1 VYSKTIHQILKKYVI
16 FLVSMAAVV
25 LSASHAAQR
34 EPAATGH
41 LVKHGIVVDFEAF
54 PVGDAAEGLMEGQL
68 AEMRFRLTEEA
79 TGNPVTG
86 ITPGVWMDM
95 GQVLQGKPGSEQ
107 KSCKEKIALYLKGV
121 VGIRPMLDLNSY
133 YVIVMNKE
141 GSLSIID
148 PLVSMVGKTSTLGM
162 IRLRGP
168 GSDWIKSQ
176 DEKRLFVSIP
186 NTGHLAVVNTEAFKL
201 TTDIEVGEWPTRVA
215 MQPDDRFVWVGNN
228 GNSAATSG
236 VTVVDANTFEVVAS
250 VATGEGHHEIAFTE
264 DSRFAFVSNRDAGTV
279 SVIDVESRQIIKD
292 IATGPVPISLAY
304 STLSQSLYVSD
315 GEAGTVT
322 VIDGYDHEI
331 KQQIALESGLGP
343 LRFTPDNRYALTVNP
358 SKNVVFVID
367 ATSNK
372 HIQTI
377 DVAGKPFQLA
387 FSRAFAYVRSL
398 ASERVTMI
406 NLISLGE
413 GKDPIVM
420 GFEAGS
426 VAPQLAGDLPLADT
440 VAFTTSEAAVFA
452 VNPAD
457 NTTYFYME
465 GMNAPA
471 GNYKVMGASARA
483 VTVVDRSLRELEP
496 GVFSSTVKI
505 PAAGRYDVAFM
516 LNTPE
521 LLHCFSASASA
532 NPLIEH
538 SVGGIAL
545 EYLQNDRLTVAGAEY
560 SLRFRISDSGT
571 GEPKSGLRDVSVRYF
586 RTPGTDR
593 REVFAKEE
601 ADGVY
606 RAVLPIGRAGGYYA
620 YVGIRSQNVG
630 YNDLPYFS
638 LAATAQSTEKTQ

>member
-1 VYSKTIHQILKKYVI
+1 MQKIVI
-16 FLVSMAAVV
+16 RNLVTLVSAIAIM
-25 LSASHAAQR
+25 LSASHAAQTKS
-34 EPAATGH
+34 AASGQ

-54 PVGDAAEGLMEGQL
+54 PVGGSAEGLVEGQL

-79 TGNPVTG
+79 TGAPVTG

-95 GQVLQGKPGSEQ
+95 GQVLQGNSGAEQ

-133 YVIVMNKE
+133 YIVVMNKE

-168 GSDWIKSQ
+168 GSDWVKSA

-186 NTGHLAVVNTEAFKL
+186 NTGHLAVVDTDAFKL
-201 TTDIEVGEWPTRVA
+201 ATDIEVGERPTRVA
-215 MQPDDRFVWVGNN
+215 LQPDGRFVWVGNN
-228 GNSAATSG
+228 ADSAAASG
-236 VTVVDANTFEVVAS
+236 VTVVDTSNFTVVAS
-250 VATGEGHHEIAFTE
+250 IATGAGHHEIAFTE
-264 DSRFAFVSNRDAGTV
+264 DNRYAFVSNRDSGTV
-279 SVIDVESRQIIKD
+279 SVIDVETREKIQD

-304 STLSQSLYVSD
+304 SALSQSLYVSD
-315 GEAGTVT
+315 GSAGTVT
-322 VIDGYDHEI
+322 VIDGSDLEI
-331 KQQIALESGLGP
+331 EQQIALDSGLGP

-367 ATSNK
+367 AAGNK

-377 DVAGKPFQLA
+377 EVAGKPFQLA

-406 NLISLGE
+406 NLVSLGE
-413 GKDPIVM
+413 GKEPIVM
-420 GFEAGS
+420 GFEAGA
-426 VAPQLAGDLPLADT
+426 VAPQFAGDLPLADSVT
-440 VAFTTSEAAVFA
+440 FTTTEAAVFV

-471 GNYKVMGASARA
+471 GNYKVFGASARA
-483 VTVVDRSLRELEP
+483 ATVVDRSLREEEP
-496 GVFSSTVKI
+496 GVFVSTVKI

-532 NPLIEH
+532 NPLLEN

-545 EYLQNDRLTVAGAEY
+545 EYLQNDRLAPAGSEF
-560 SLRFRISDSGT
+560 SLRFRLSDSGT
-571 GEPKSGLRDVSVRYF
+571 GQPKSGLKDVSVRYF
-586 RTPGTDR
+586 RTPGADR
-593 REVFAKEE
+593 REVFAEE
-601 ADGVY
+601 EGDGVY
-606 RAVLPIGRAGGYYA
+606 RAQLPIGRAGGYYA

-630 YNDLPYFS
+630 YNELPYFS
-638 LAATAQSTEKTQ
+638 LAATRQSTETKQ

>member
-1 VYSKTIHQILKKYVI
+1 MTRTTSLQSLTKFLIV
-16 FLVSMAAVV
+16 LVSTAAILLPV
-25 LSASHAAQR
+25 SYAAQTK
-34 EPAATGH
+34 PAASGQ

-54 PVGDAAEGLMEGQL
+54 PVGDAADGLVEGQL

-79 TGNPVTG
+79 TGAPVTG

-95 GQVLQGKPGSEQ
+95 GQVIQDKSGAEQ

-133 YVIVMNKE
+133 YVVVMNKE

-168 GSDWIKSQ
+168 GSDWVKSQ
-176 DEKRLFVSIP
+176 NEKRLFVSIP
-186 NTGHLAVVNTEAFKL
+186 STGHLAVVDTEAFKL

-215 MQPDDRFVWVGNN
+215 MQPDGRFVWVGNN
-228 GNSAATSG
+228 ANTEEASG
-236 VTVVDANTFEVVAS
+236 VTVIDAGTFQVVAS
-250 VATGEGHHEIAFTE
+250 VATGMGHHEIAFTE
-264 DSRFAFVSNRDAGTV
+264 DNRYAFVSNRDAGTV
-279 SVIDVESRQIIKD
+279 SVIDVESRQKIKD
-292 IATGPVPISLAY
+292 IETGPVPISLAY
-304 STLSQSLYVSD
+304 SALSQSLYVSD
-315 GEAGTVT
+315 GKAGTVT
-322 VIDGYDHEI
+322 VIDGNDLEV
-331 KQQIALESGLGP
+331 KRQIALDSGLGP

-367 ATSNK
+367 AASNK

-377 DVAGKPFQLA
+377 EVAGKPFQLA

-398 ASERVTMI
+398 ANERVTMI

-413 GKDPIVM
+413 GKEPIVM
-420 GFEAGS
+420 GFAAGGS
-426 VAPQLAGDLPLADT
+426 APQLAGDLPLADSIT
-440 VAFTTSEAAVFA
+440 FTTSEAAVFV

-471 GNYKVMGASARA
+471 GNYKVFGASARA
-483 VTVVDRSLRELEP
+483 VTVVDRSLREQEP
-496 GVFSSTVKI
+496 GVYVSTVKI

-532 NPLIEH
+532 NPLLEN
-538 SVGGIAL
+538 SVGGVAI
-545 EYLQNDRLTVAGAEY
+545 EYLQNDRLTTAGSEF

-571 GEPKSGLRDVSVRYF
+571 GEPKSGLKDVSVRYF

-593 REVFAKEE
+593 REVFAEE
-601 ADGVY
+601 EGDGVY
-606 RAVLPIGRAGGYYA
+606 RALLPLGRAGGYYA
-620 YVGIRSQNVG
+620 YVGIRSQNIG

-638 LAATAQSTEKTQ
+638 VAATRQSAEKK

>member
-1 VYSKTIHQILKKYVI
+1 MNTLQKIIRRCLVT
-16 FLVSMAAVV
+16 LVSALAVM
-25 LSASHAAQR
+25 LPASHAAQP
-34 EPAATGH
+34 EPAATGQII
-41 LVKHGIVVDFEAF
+41 KHGIIVDFEAF
-54 PVGDAAEGLMEGQL
+54 PVGDAPDGLTEGRL
-68 AEMRFRLTEEA
+68 AEMRFRLTEEV
-79 TGNPVTG
+79 TGAPVTG

-95 GQVLQGKPGSEQ
+95 GQVIQGGPGAEQ

-162 IRLRGP
+162 IRLSGP
-168 GSDWIKSQ
+168 GSDWVKSK

-186 NTGHLAVVNTEAFKL
+186 NTGHLAVVDTEAFKL
-201 TTDIEVGEWPTRVA
+201 TTDIEVGEWPTRVV

-236 VTVVDANTFEVVAS
+236 VTVVDANTHEVVAS
-250 VATGEGHHEIAFTE
+250 LATGEGHHEIAFTG

-279 SVIDVESRQIIKD
+279 TVIDVESRQRIKD

-304 STLSQSLYVSD
+304 SALSQSVYVSD
-315 GEAGTVT
+315 GQTGIVT
-322 VIDGYDHEI
+322 VIDGNDHEI
-331 KQQIALESGLGP
+331 KQEIALDSGLGP
-343 LRFTPDNRYALTVNP
+343 LRFTPDNRYLLTLNP
-358 SKNVVFVID
+358 SKNAVFVID
-367 ATSNK
+367 AASNK

-406 NLISLGE
+406 NLSSLGE

-420 GFEAGS
+420 GFEAGA

-440 VAFTTSEAAVFA
+440 VTFTTTEAAIFA

-496 GVFSSTVKI
+496 GMYSSTVKI

-532 NPLIEH
+532 NPLLEN

-545 EYLQNDRLTVAGAEY
+545 EFLQNERLTKVGSDY
-560 SLRFRISDSGT
+560 SLRFRISDAGT
-571 GEPKSGLRDVSVRYF
+571 GKPKSGLRDVSVRYF
-586 RTPGTDR
+586 RTPGADR
-593 REVFAKEE
+593 REVLAEE
-601 ADGVY
+601 ESDGVY
-606 RAVLPIGRAGGYYA
+606 RAILPIGRAGGYYA
-620 YVGIRSQNVG
+620 YVGIRSENVN

-638 LAATAQSTEKTQ
+638 LAATNQSIEKRQ